1 MINICQVD
9 TIVKIIN
16 LKERIPICY
25 LDENIKSFSKEKI
38 SVFLHFLHNITL
50 SWKLR
55 MTPKFY
61 AMAGW
66 PTTKNLF
73 KLYTIDDPL
82 KETIRDKFLLT
93 KKLMKKLAERII
105 YWATNPFIFMA

>member
-1 MINICQVD
+1 MPWQ
-9 TIVKIIN
+9 
-16 LKERIPICY
+16 E
-25 LDENIKSFSKEKI
+25 
-38 SVFLHFLHNITL
+38 
-50 SWKLR
+50 
-55 MTPKFY
+55 FY